1 MSANAIS
8 TVERDGFQGTLYENP
23 EKGTQFVAWQL
34 ATLQAD
40 HGKPVTVT
48 GITGKNGS
56 PKAAAY
62 NLQHGDR
69 GFLARVLAS
78 RRTVG
83 RDGRSIS
90 VYIPGARVQV
100 SGYDEALELNLRE
113 RVESTGDVRL
123 AVRMMA
129 GTVANV
135 VARGVYALY
144 AQSAEESAEEPEEKI
159 SEDIT
164 SIQF

>member
-1 MSANAIS
+1 MSANAIGQ
-8 TVERDGFQGTLYENP
+8 VEKDGFQGTLYKNE
-23 EKGTQFVAWQL
+23 EKGTEFVAWRL

-62 NLQHGDR
+62 NLQHGNR

-100 SGYDEALELNLRE
+100 SGYENALPLNLRE
-113 RVESTGDVRL
+113 RVDSTNDVSL

-144 AQSAEESAEEPEEKI
+144 AQSAEESADEAEEELP
-159 SEDIT
+159 DGVD